1 MPNVDKVAK
10 AWEMKLAGR
19 VGDAIKARR
28 NALKLT
34 AVDLAERTKALGYP
48 VNRVAISKIEGNL
61 RAGKLDVAELFA
73 LAVALEI
80 PPTLL
85 LFPTF
90 PDGAV
95 DVLPRSGSVS
105 TLKAREWI
113 CGDAPLPVA
122 VDADGVS
129 GQIARP
135 NQGVGLV
142 GAVVSRAPL
151 DADIANFRRIG
162 LSQEAAGDEVSAE
175 STRRT
180 IESLVEQLSSSER
193 QIAEARAALWG
204 TSAEDETNA

>member
-1 MPNVDKVAK
+1 MPNVDEAAK

-61 RAGKLDVAELFA
+61 RAGKLDVAELLI

-80 PPTLL
+80 PPALL
-85 LFPTF
+85 LLPTF

-95 DVLPRSGSVS
+95 ELLPRSSTS

-113 CGDAPLPVA
+113 CGDAPLPVT
-122 VDADGVS
+122 VHGDGVS
-129 GQIARP
+129 GQLARP
-135 NQGVGLV
+135 NMGVGLV
-142 GAVVSRAPL
+142 GAVVSRARL
-151 DADIANFRRIG
+151 DADIANFRRTG

-180 IESLVEQLSSSER
+180 IESLVEQLSSFET
-193 QIAEARAALWG
+193 QITEAQTALWD
-204 TSAEDETNA
+204 TSTEVGTNA

>member
-1 MPNVDKVAK
+1 MPNVDQAAK
-10 AWEMKLAGR
+10 AWEMELSGR
-19 VGDAIKARR
+19 VGAAIKARR

-48 VNRVAISKIEGNL
+48 VNRVAISKIEGNI

-80 PPTLL
+80 PPALL

-95 DVLPRSGSVS
+95 DVLPRSGPVP

-113 CGDAPLPVA
+113 CGDAPLPLPVHG
-122 VDADGVS
+122 DGVT
-129 GQIARP
+129 GQMARP

-142 GAVVSRAPL
+142 GAVASRAAL
-151 DADIANFRRIG
+151 DDLIVNLRQDPG
-162 LSQEAAGDEVSAE
+162 LTPDAVE

-180 IESLVEQLSSSER
+180 IESFVEQLSSLKT
-193 QIAEARAALWG
+193 QIAEAQSALWG
-204 TSAEDETNA
+204 NSTEGADA